1 MQGKIIKKR
10 DEKSNLWEFFMIKHI
25 KKGLLMAGILA
36 VVLSFTGCPKEA
48 GGSSGGDNGF
58 YFDITSIEGTW
69 EFEHKPERVVIT
81 SDAIDM
87 YNTMSSNSL
96 FFSGPITKILKSEKK
111 SIIGIIVKNTK
122 NTNTTLHTTKD
133 KYYVF
138 YIDINKINSKTSI
151 GMLVPSNYEK
161 DLGYDSI
168 KNAEDDFYL
177 TTNDGFFITLT
188 YEYLE
193 D

>member
-25 KKGLLMAGILA
+25 KKGLFMAGILA
-36 VVLSFTGCPKEA
+36 VVLSLAGCPKEA
-48 GGSSGGDNGF
+48 GSNGGGNEF

-69 EFEHKPERVVIT
+69 EFKHKPERIVIT
-81 SDAIDM
+81 SDSIDM

-122 NTNTTLHTTKD
+122 NTYTTLHTTKD

-138 YIDINKINSKTSI
+138 YIDINEINSKTSI